1 MRYTYYLILKHH
13 LSILCIFNFITLVSG
28 QLTTQFTNHSLALFL
43 FFASYSY
50 YRNRQK
56 TMIRVV
62 SLGTP
67 QLSTIKTITQIL
79 PLSQNQIILLGYST
93 DSLKRIELVY
103 EIYDVDTKQTM
114 RTGIISKFGVIFLTN
129 YVSYDESGSFLTL
142 VSAMG
147 TRRIVR

>member
-1 MRYTYYLILKHH
+1 
-13 LSILCIFNFITLVSG
+13 
-28 QLTTQFTNHSLALFL
+28 
-43 FFASYSY
+43 
-50 YRNRQK
+50 
-56 TMIRVV
+56 MIRVV